1 MRVPIFHNQ
10 TRPVI
15 KVYQVLYQFQPLSTP
30 THTMVH
36 FHHRKILIICSDA
49 LTAPNSP
56 IFNRLVQLIH
66 DKEYRDIVTFSA
78 DQHAFIITHAP
89 TFESTIVPFL
99 FGTPPGSPALL
110 YRFFRIMRYHG
121 FRKQT
126 VSRHSFCLT
135 NLNFELPPRAIKR
148 WQVTKFRAQIECL
161 RSQSHSLTECPA
173 ADFQAESRKL
183 FFSLFAEID
192 LFLALLD

>member
-1 MRVPIFHNQ
+1 M
-10 TRPVI
+10 
-15 KVYQVLYQFQPLSTP
+15 
-30 THTMVH
+30 
-36 FHHRKILIICSDA
+36 
-49 LTAPNSP
+49 
-56 IFNRLVQLIH
+56 QLIH
-66 DKEYRDIVTFSA
+66 DKEYQDIVTFSA
-78 DQHAFIITHAP
+78 DQHAFIVTHAP

-99 FGTPPGSPALL
+99 FGTSAGSPALL
-110 YRFFRIMRYHG
+110 YRFFRIMRYQG
-121 FRKQT
+121 FRKQI

-135 NLNFELPPRAIKR
+135 NLNFELPPRVVKR

-161 RSQSHSLTECPA
+161 RGQSLSLTGCPS